1 MNGRIIAYSLLLV
14 VSLVVLT
21 GSLYVVRETERAVV
35 LRFGALID
43 VDSEPGLH
51 VKIPFV
57 DEVRKFDARVLTLD
71 APAESFYTL
80 EKKRLIVNSFS
91 KWRIDDVETYYRATG
106 GDENAA
112 MMRLAARANDGLRNQ
127 FGKRKL
133 HEVVSGE
140 REKLMMD
147 LTAELNAAVK
157 QSLGIEVIDVRVKK
171 IDLPEEVSEAVFNRM
186 SAEREKLAR
195 EYRSQGKEQAEKI
208 RADADRQVT
217 IMEAEAYRDA
227 ELARGEGDAD
237 ASAIYAAAFDKDRE
251 FYSFTR
257 SLKAYENAF
266 SGPEDVLVLDPKSD
280 FFRYLNESGGRR

>member
-1 MNGRIIAYSLLLV
+1 MNGKIAAYTLLLLV
-14 VSLVVLT
+14 SLVALT

-80 EKKRLIVNSFS
+80 EKKRLIVNSYS

-127 FGKRKL
+127 FGTRKL

-140 REKLMMD
+140 REKLMTD

-171 IDLPEEVSEAVFNRM
+171 IDLPEEVSDAVFNRM

-227 ELARGEGDAD
+227 ELARGEGDAE

-257 SLKAYENAF
+257 SLKAYESAF

-280 FFRYLNESGGRR
+280 FFRYLNQSRGQR

>member
-1 MNGRIIAYSLLLV
+1 MNGKIVAYTLLLV
-14 VSLVVLT
+14 ASLLALT

-51 VKIPFV
+51 VKIPLV

-80 EKKRLIVNSFS
+80 EKKRLIVNSYS
-91 KWRIDDVETYYRATG
+91 KWRIADVETYYRATG

-127 FGKRKL
+127 FGKRRL

-140 REKLMMD
+140 REKLMTD

-157 QSLGIEVIDVRVKK
+157 DTLGIEVIDVRVKK
-171 IDLPEEVSEAVFNRM
+171 IDLPEEVSDAVFNRM

-195 EYRSQGKEQAEKI
+195 EYRSQGKEEAEKI

-217 IMEAEAYRDA
+217 IIEAEAYRDA
-227 ELARGEGDAD
+227 ERARGEGDAE

-257 SLKAYENAF
+257 SLKAYESSFA
-266 SGPEDVLVLDPKSD
+266 GPEDVLILDPKSD
-280 FFRYLNESGGRR
+280 FFRYLNESRGQR

>member
-1 MNGRIIAYSLLLV
+1 MNGRIVAYSLLLV

-227 ELARGEGDAD
+227 ELARGEGDAE
-237 ASAIYAAAFDKDRE
+237 ASSIYAAAFDKDRE

-257 SLKAYENAF
+257 SLKAYEGAF

-280 FFRYLNESGGRR
+280 FFRYLNDSGGQR